1 MGLIA
6 GAVYLATM
14 FVFIPV
20 PFVNFFRESFFET
33 EKEGIPLFPHDS
45 VSKLD
50 YILFESSQ
58 VEWAKLF

>member
-20 PFVNFFRESFFET
+20 PFVGFFRDFSFET
-33 EKEGIPLFPHDS
+33 TEKSSMPLFPHDN
-45 VSKLD
+45 VC
-50 YILFESSQ
+50 I
-58 VEWAKLF
+58 